1 MSNQPISHLPSSISG
16 SEAAFKDPIEEAPAP
31 ALSQVM
37 SQPPASGFPTENGKR
52 KTEND
57 LHQEAFDFD
66 PHWQGK
72 PLEAFTFARQSL
84 AAMLHSQCPG
94 IGDGYIPT
102 EAYMPPIWAVLYLC
116 THKPEEFRALRSNPG
131 LFWETIEAWA
141 EHGLN
146 EGDHPGCPREQWVEA
161 SLLVNGSEPSKEFPD
176 APYRLGLWKAARTNV
191 VSIRH
196 RPGSGRLGNDARQSV
211 MPGT

>member
-1 MSNQPISHLPSSISG
+1 MSDQPTFYQQSPISG
-16 SEAAFKDPIEEAPAP
+16 SEAAFRDPVQEEPAP
-31 ALSQVM
+31 PLSQIM
-37 SQPPASGFPTENGKR
+37 SQTPVSGVPKENGKR

-57 LHQEAFDFD
+57 IHQDAFDFD

-84 AAMLHSQCPG
+84 AAMLHSHCPG
-94 IGDGYIPT
+94 IGDSYAPT

-116 THKPEEFRALRSNPG
+116 THQPEDFRALRANPG

-141 EHGLN
+141 EDG
-146 EGDHPGCPREQWVEA
+146 GCPRDQWVEA
-161 SLLVNGSEPSKEFPD
+161 SLLVNGSEPSKEFPN
-176 APYRLGLWKAARTNV
+176 ASYRLGLWKAARTNV
-191 VSIRH
+191 VAIRH
-196 RPGSGRLGNDARQSV
+196 RPGAGHLGNGARQSA